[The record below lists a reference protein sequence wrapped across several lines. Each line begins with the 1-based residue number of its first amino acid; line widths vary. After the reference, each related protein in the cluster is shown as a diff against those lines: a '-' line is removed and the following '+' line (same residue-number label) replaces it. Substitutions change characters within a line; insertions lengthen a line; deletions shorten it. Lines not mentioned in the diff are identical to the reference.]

1 MLICLAAPRP
11 ATAELA
17 QIRNADLNLIDL
29 AQSTHPPTTPAI
41 RSRTS
46 ISPLDRL
53 ASTHTPS
60 PRRSNPHS
68 ARGTATPSLI
78 AVSSLGGFPTPALRA
93 RGTVIIGPA
102 SENLH
107 IATESSEANACLFDH
122 LVGEREQPAW
132 NMGRFR
138 FSIKSDSLLA
148 GRRASRQP
156 LHDEL
161 GNEKPH
167 SGTPAHRRRRGPSHR
182 AVGCGR
188 GSCQQA
194 AEGGA
199 FHPDLR
205 SGLRLSHSAATD
217 ANPATC
223 RPVVWRRHGVLFG
236 GRCPLP
242 PSIQCKARCM
252 ARTHASAVDLVP
264 AQCQLSGVRAG
275 APQCL

>member
-107 IATESSEANACLFDH
+107 KSGCEQSQQGGAYSITSSA
-122 LVGEREQPAW
+122 
-132 NMGRFR
+132 
-138 FSIKSDSLLA
+138 
-148 GRRASRQP
+148 RASSV
-156 LHDEL
+156 
-161 GNEKPH
+161 G
-167 SGTPAHRRRRGPSHR
+167 GTLRPRAR
-182 AVGCGR
+182 AVGRFIANTNLADCTTGK
-188 GSCQQA
+188 
-194 AEGGA
+194 
-199 FHPDLR
+199 
-205 SGLRLSHSAATD
+205 SAGFSPLMIL
-217 ANPATC
+217 PA
-223 RPVVWRRHGVLFG
+223 
-236 GRCPLP
+236 
-242 PSIQCKARCM
+242 
-252 ARTHASAVDLVP
+252 
-264 AQCQLSGVRAG
+264 
-275 APQCL
+275 

>member
-107 IATESSEANACLFDH
+107 KRRHSHCNRFSYSITSSARSRMDVGTVRPSAIAVLRLTTSAN
-122 LVGEREQPAW
+122 LVGACT
-132 NMGRFR
+132 GRLAA
-138 FSIKSDSLLA
+138 FSPLRMRSTYDAAARNELA
-148 GRRASRQP
+148 M
-156 LHDEL
+156 
-161 GNEKPH
+161 
-167 SGTPAHRRRRGPSHR
+167 
-182 AVGCGR
+182 
-188 GSCQQA
+188 
-194 AEGGA
+194 
-199 FHPDLR
+199 
-205 SGLRLSHSAATD
+205 SA
-217 ANPATC
+217 P
-223 RPVVWRRHGVLFG
+223 
-236 GRCPLP
+236 
-242 PSIQCKARCM
+242 
-252 ARTHASAVDLVP
+252 
-264 AQCQLSGVRAG
+264 
-275 APQCL
+275 

>member
-78 AVSSLGGFPTPALRA
+78 AVASRGSVPTPALRA

-102 SENLH
+102 YENLH
-107 IATESSEANACLFDH
+107 N
-122 LVGEREQPAW
+122 
-132 NMGRFR
+132 
-138 FSIKSDSLLA
+138 
-148 GRRASRQP
+148 
-156 LHDEL
+156 
-161 GNEKPH
+161 
-167 SGTPAHRRRRGPSHR
+167 
-182 AVGCGR
+182 
-188 GSCQQA
+188 
-194 AEGGA
+194 
-199 FHPDLR
+199 
-205 SGLRLSHSAATD
+205 
-217 ANPATC
+217 
-223 RPVVWRRHGVLFG
+223 RRHHDSRFLPFG
-236 GRCPLP
+236 RLAYRPQKQYLAYTGKSLSLSESCP
-242 PSIQCKARCM
+242 
-252 ARTHASAVDLVP
+252 
-264 AQCQLSGVRAG
+264 
-275 APQCL
+275 

>member
-11 ATAELA
+11 ATAELV

-107 IATESSEANACLFDH
+107 T
-122 LVGEREQPAW
+122 
-132 NMGRFR
+132 
-138 FSIKSDSLLA
+138 
-148 GRRASRQP
+148 SR
-156 LHDEL
+156 HM
-161 GNEKPH
+161 
-167 SGTPAHRRRRGPSHR
+167 HRNKLRSTRSPRRRGR
-182 AVGCGR
+182 A
-188 GSCQQA
+188 A
-194 AEGGA
+194 
-199 FHPDLR
+199 
-205 SGLRLSHSAATD
+205 SAALRCRAPLQRRLINQLRD
-217 ANPATC
+217 LESILRARPA
-223 RPVVWRRHGVLFG
+223 
-236 GRCPLP
+236 
-242 PSIQCKARCM
+242 K
-252 ARTHASAVDLVP
+252 RTWFK
-264 AQCQLSGVRAG
+264 
-275 APQCL
+275 

>member
-107 IATESSEANACLFDH
+107 TSRHMQCSKGQSLFDH
-122 LVGEREQPAW
+122 LIRNRQHAWRNGQAERL
-132 NMGRFR
+132 GRF
-138 FSIKSDSLLA
+138 
-148 GRRASRQP
+148 
-156 LHDEL
+156 EL
-161 GNEKPH
+161 DDKIE
-167 SGTPAHRRRRGPSHR
+167 
-182 AVGCGR
+182 
-188 GSCQQA
+188 
-194 AEGGA
+194 
-199 FHPDLR
+199 
-205 SGLRLSHSAATD
+205 
-217 ANPATC
+217 
-223 RPVVWRRHGVLFG
+223 FG
-236 GRCPLP
+236 WL
-242 PSIQCKARCM
+242 
-252 ARTHASAVDLVP
+252 
-264 AQCQLSGVRAG
+264 
-275 APQCL
+275 

>member
-107 IATESSEANACLFDH
+107 
-122 LVGEREQPAW
+122 
-132 NMGRFR
+132 
-138 FSIKSDSLLA
+138 K
-148 GRRASRQP
+148 SRQKLLLVAP
-156 LHDEL
+156 R
-161 GNEKPH
+161 P
-167 SGTPAHRRRRGPSHR
+167 
-182 AVGCGR
+182 
-188 GSCQQA
+188 
-194 AEGGA
+194 
-199 FHPDLR
+199 
-205 SGLRLSHSAATD
+205 AATRGL
-217 ANPATC
+217 PHGRPRVPQQEC
-223 RPVVWRRHGVLFG
+223 RSQALRQIGRARH
-236 GRCPLP
+236 
-242 PSIQCKARCM
+242 STTTIKQWS
-252 ARTHASAVDLVP
+252 T
-264 AQCQLSGVRAG
+264 
-275 APQCL
+275 

>member
-78 AVSSLGGFPTPALRA
+78 AVSSLGGFPTPAIRA

-107 IATESSEANACLFDH
+107 RTRHS
-122 LVGEREQPAW
+122 VGLSAHCEV
-132 NMGRFR
+132 
-138 FSIKSDSLLA
+138 S
-148 GRRASRQP
+148 
-156 LHDEL
+156 
-161 GNEKPH
+161 
-167 SGTPAHRRRRGPSHR
+167 HRR
-182 AVGCGR
+182 
-188 GSCQQA
+188 
-194 AEGGA
+194 
-199 FHPDLR
+199 PD
-205 SGLRLSHSAATD
+205 HD
-217 ANPATC
+217 
-223 RPVVWRRHGVLFG
+223 
-236 GRCPLP
+236 LP
-242 PSIQCKARCM
+242 I
-252 ARTHASAVDLVP
+252 
-264 AQCQLSGVRAG
+264 
-275 APQCL
+275 

>member
-29 AQSTHPPTTPAI
+29 ARSTHPPTTSAI

-107 IATESSEANACLFDH
+107 TSGL
-122 LVGEREQPAW
+122 
-132 NMGRFR
+132 
-138 FSIKSDSLLA
+138 
-148 GRRASRQP
+148 GRRSKQHRSISLSGSA
-156 LHDEL
+156 
-161 GNEKPH
+161 GNVD
-167 SGTPAHRRRRGPSHR
+167 GPSIPS
-182 AVGCGR
+182 GP
-188 GSCQQA
+188 GSLGVDHEPIMLSVA
-194 AEGGA
+194 ARMIE
-199 FHPDLR
+199 
-205 SGLRLSHSAATD
+205 
-217 ANPATC
+217 
-223 RPVVWRRHGVLFG
+223 
-236 GRCPLP
+236 
-242 PSIQCKARCM
+242 
-252 ARTHASAVDLVP
+252 
-264 AQCQLSGVRAG
+264 
-275 APQCL
+275 

>member
-107 IATESSEANACLFDH
+107 KRRHQDKACWCLGLIMTKPNYPEIDSRESESAFPPKRLHVSPSSDRNPGA
-122 LVGEREQPAW
+122 
-132 NMGRFR
+132 
-138 FSIKSDSLLA
+138 FSF
-148 GRRASRQP
+148 RRARPVAFHNGAVPRSGHPGHLWKMCGGSRQQS
-156 LHDEL
+156 H
-161 GNEKPH
+161 
-167 SGTPAHRRRRGPSHR
+167 GT
-182 AVGCGR
+182 VT
-188 GSCQQA
+188 
-194 AEGGA
+194 
-199 FHPDLR
+199 F
-205 SGLRLSHSAATD
+205 LRLSAA
-217 ANPATC
+217 P
-223 RPVVWRRHGVLFG
+223 RWR
-236 GRCPLP
+236 
-242 PSIQCKARCM
+242 S
-252 ARTHASAVDLVP
+252 
-264 AQCQLSGVRAG
+264 
-275 APQCL
+275 

>member
-29 AQSTHPPTTPAI
+29 ARSTHPPTTSAI

-107 IATESSEANACLFDH
+107 N
-122 LVGEREQPAW
+122 
-132 NMGRFR
+132 R
-138 FSIKSDSLLA
+138 FSDA
-148 GRRASRQP
+148 GPQSPRHRHHWAGIRQP
-156 LHDEL
+156 
-161 GNEKPH
+161 
-167 SGTPAHRRRRGPSHR
+167 S
-182 AVGCGR
+182 
-188 GSCQQA
+188 Q
-194 AEGGA
+194 
-199 FHPDLR
+199 
-205 SGLRLSHSAATD
+205 
-217 ANPATC
+217 
-223 RPVVWRRHGVLFG
+223 
-236 GRCPLP
+236 
-242 PSIQCKARCM
+242 
-252 ARTHASAVDLVP
+252 
-264 AQCQLSGVRAG
+264 
-275 APQCL
+275 

>member
-29 AQSTHPPTTPAI
+29 ARSTHPPTTSAI

-107 IATESSEANACLFDH
+107 SADMD
-122 LVGEREQPAW
+122 G
-132 NMGRFR
+132 
-138 FSIKSDSLLA
+138 
-148 GRRASRQP
+148 
-156 LHDEL
+156 
-161 GNEKPH
+161 
-167 SGTPAHRRRRGPSHR
+167 SGFLPCTVHI
-182 AVGCGR
+182 
-188 GSCQQA
+188 
-194 AEGGA
+194 
-199 FHPDLR
+199 
-205 SGLRLSHSAATD
+205 
-217 ANPATC
+217 C
-223 RPVVWRRHGVLFG
+223 R
-236 GRCPLP
+236 
-242 PSIQCKARCM
+242 
-252 ARTHASAVDLVP
+252 T
-264 AQCQLSGVRAG
+264 
-275 APQCL
+275 APQFRPTSYPVLMV